1 MIVGEAKSNKAK
13 NAPWAEV
20 KKPLGMMGTIV
31 ASAFGILFKN
41 YVDTHDIDYISIIL
55 FMVIIVLAVYAIGYV
70 LYIMLK
76 DFIYMDGKRYDDLID
91 DINQV
96 KIFASA
102 GGEEIEEMGDL
113 EDAS

>member
-1 MIVGEAKSNKAK
+1 M
-13 NAPWAEV
+13 